1 MQGLGQKGRRASVV
15 LGPQQEAASSTLPTA
30 STSSTSIQ
38 TMDGDIEFDHLALV
52 FSSGEREFVSRL
64 CQGKY
69 SKRTLFR
76 KM

>member
-15 LGPQQEAASSTLPTA
+15 LGPQQVAASSTA
-30 STSSTSIQ
+30 SISSTSIQ

-69 SKRTLFR
+69 SKRR
-76 KM
+76 CEQM